1 MDNTDKKILK
11 ILQNNARTTNA
22 DIAKELKMA
31 PSASLE
37 RLRKLENPKEGSII
51 EGYQAIINPKSINLE
66 LLAFITVKTGSANW
80 TDDIGNKLA
89 KIANIE
95 EIHEILGEDSYLV
108 KIRTKDINELSSI
121 LKREIAN
128 IDGII
133 QTSTVMVTNSVKKN
147 SGLKIDCD

>member
-80 TDDIGNKLA
+80 TDDIGKQLA

>member
-51 EGYQAIINPKSINLE
+51 EGYQAIINPKSVNLQ

>member
-1 MDNTDKKILK
+1 MDKTDKKILK

-37 RLRKLENPKEGSII
+37 RLRKLENPKAGSII
-51 EGYQAIINPKSINLE
+51 EGYQAIINPKSVNLQ

>member
-80 TDDIGNKLA
+80 TDGIGNKLA

>member
-108 KIRTKDINELSSI
+108 KIRTKNINELSSI